1 MKKNA
6 FFLAILG
13 SLVLSSCRNFLEL
26 NPEYLISD
34 QTFYKSQGDFES
46 ALVGVY
52 GTFRGNYNTSNLQQL
67 AELTTDN
74 AEIQW
79 SSPSADEM
87 QLDQNGVISTNVFVR
102 NAWNVNL
109 YTVSKT
115 TALLNRIDAVP
126 FDQAVKDRIKGEAK
140 FLRAFAYFNLVRLF
154 GNVPLADREFFSPD
168 EVAAA
173 DLSLQPSTKVYE
185 VILTDLLSAETLLP
199 AAVNADKTRASRGT
213 VKALLGKVY
222 LTRREFDKAAAKLK
236 EVVDSRQYSLV
247 PNYPTLFTNGN
258 NNLAESLLEVQ
269 FVAGRGMGNNYSAQ
283 FTPAI
288 TSMAIFPGN
297 LQGAGRI
304 VPTLDLMRSY
314 EPGDA
319 RRAVSVADSVTLI
332 GGRKSYSRYGLKFVD
347 FRAIDL
353 ADGTVTFTAL
363 RYADVLL
370 MYAEALTE
378 LGNLPEALGHLNAV
392 RARARLASLSGLG
405 QAELRLAL
413 ERERR
418 VELLYEGHRWFDLVR
433 TGRARTVLN
442 AHYASQRQTFSL
454 DEFELIFPIP
464 QAEVDLNPEKIRQ
477 NPGY

>member
-6 FFLAILG
+6 FFLALLG
-13 SLVLSSCRNFLEL
+13 SLALGSCRDFLNL

-34 QTFYKSQGDFES
+34 QTFYQTQGDFET
-46 ALVGVY
+46 ALVGAY
-52 GTFRGNYNTSNLQQL
+52 GTFRGLYSTSNLQQL
-67 AELTTDN
+67 AELSTDN

-79 SSPSADEM
+79 SSPTANEM
-87 QLDQNGVISTNVFVR
+87 QLDQNAVISTNAFVLT
-102 NAWNVNL
+102 AWNINL

-126 FDQAVKDRIKGEAK
+126 FDQAVKDRLKGEAK
-140 FLRAFAYFNLVRLF
+140 FLRAFSYFNLVRLF
-154 GNVPLADREFFSPD
+154 GNVPLADREFASPV

-173 DLSLQPSTKVYE
+173 DLSLQPADKVYE
-185 VILTDLLSAETLLP
+185 VILADLLSAETLLP
-199 AAVNADKTRASRGT
+199 AAVNTDRTRASRGT

-247 PNYPTLFTNGN
+247 PNYQTLFTNGN
-258 NNLAESLLEVQ
+258 NNLPESLFEIQ

-304 VPTLDLMRSY
+304 VPTLDLIRSY

-319 RRAVSVADSVTLI
+319 RRGVSVADSVALI

-353 ADGTVTFTAL
+353 ADGTVTFTVL

-378 LGNLPEALGHLNAV
+378 TGNTAEALTHLNAV
-392 RARARLASLSGLG
+392 RARARLTPLNGLSP
-405 QAELRLAL
+405 ADLRLAL

-454 DEFELIFPIP
+454 EDFELLFPIP
-464 QAEVDLNPEKIRQ
+464 QAEIDLNPDKIRQ